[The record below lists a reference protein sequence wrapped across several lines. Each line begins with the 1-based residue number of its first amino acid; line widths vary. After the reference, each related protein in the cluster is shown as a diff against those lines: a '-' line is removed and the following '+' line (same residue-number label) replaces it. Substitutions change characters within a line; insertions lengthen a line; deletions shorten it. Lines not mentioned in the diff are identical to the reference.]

1 MINEID
7 DTKFVNRNHKFK
19 SPINNNSINNNK
31 LSSNLMRVNHVR
43 SNGNFLMMK
52 PQEPQFD
59 KLPECLSKERKTNKI

>member
-1 MINEID
+1 
-7 DTKFVNRNHKFK
+7 
-19 SPINNNSINNNK
+19 
-31 LSSNLMRVNHVR
+31 MRVNHVR

>member
-19 SPINNNSINNNK
+19 SPINNNSNNK
-31 LSSNLMRVNHVR
+31 LSTNLMRVNHVR